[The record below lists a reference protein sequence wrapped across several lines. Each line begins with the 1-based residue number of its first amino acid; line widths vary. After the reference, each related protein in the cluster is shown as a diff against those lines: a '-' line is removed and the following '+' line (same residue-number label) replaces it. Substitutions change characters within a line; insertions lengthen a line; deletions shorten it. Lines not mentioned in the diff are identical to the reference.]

1 MTSLDRINSKGETC
15 LSGDNPLLA
24 SFQILEGRFKFFT
37 AMVPKIYPKNGTS
50 GARTEKPNT
59 LFNRNGDPGPKE
71 IFLTIRA
78 PILKLFNTP
87 FKELGAVFWKVIT
100 YRDPIS
106 L

>member
-1 MTSLDRINSKGETC
+1 MGAHFYRKVFSRGKKLRKMRKKRVKRDFAHC
-15 LSGDNPLLA
+15 
-24 SFQILEGRFKFFT
+24 
-37 AMVPKIYPKNGTS
+37 KNGTS